1 MALAPGKK
9 AEIVW
14 GEFSPHLQMPPKAGL
29 VATPSPDGK
38 VLSLTFSGLELR
50 CGDPGTPK
58 SASLALAGVQA
69 LTLPKALP
77 WSGTLAVVRGA
88 FNGNNGARGTLLA
101 GIGGGVFSR
110 VFSAPISGDD
120 LSEDFSIPVFS
131 PEGAVTVGGDAAVE
145 TTPLTLS
152 LVLVAAAPGER
163 ASVILSV
170 DSIDLS
176 LWTG

>member
-1 MALAPGKK
+1 M
-9 AEIVW
+9 
-14 GEFSPHLQMPPKAGL
+14 
-29 VATPSPDGK
+29 
-38 VLSLTFSGLELR
+38 
-50 CGDPGTPK
+50 
-58 SASLALAGVQA
+58 
-69 LTLPKALP
+69 
-77 WSGTLAVVRGA
+77 
-88 FNGNNGARGTLLA
+88 
-101 GIGGGVFSR
+101 FSR